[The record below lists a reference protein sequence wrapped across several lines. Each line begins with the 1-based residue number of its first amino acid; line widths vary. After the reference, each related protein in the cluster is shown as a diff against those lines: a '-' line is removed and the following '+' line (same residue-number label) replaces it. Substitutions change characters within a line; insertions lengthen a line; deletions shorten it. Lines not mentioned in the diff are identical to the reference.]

1 MDINNTYMIYK
12 RQKIL
17 LALLESFGGSLKN
30 TDLQKYLFLL
40 TRLQKDKCYEFVPYK
55 FGCFSFQVYDD
66 KRQLINK
73 GLLKDSLHC
82 VLENGK
88 TNYSN
93 LLTFKDNAEIWQIKK
108 QFHQLKGKKL
118 IKYVYLTYPYYA
130 IKSSIAK
137 QILTKTEFQHVE
149 ANIPIN
155 NETVLYTIGYE
166 GKSLEEYLNILI
178 KQDIRILCDVR
189 KNAYSMKYGFS
200 KKTLKNSVETVGME
214 YLHFSELGIVSDD
227 RKNLTC
233 QNDYNTLFETYEK
246 TVLKSE
252 NLAIQQLFSHLKNK
266 KRIALTCFEK
276 SPEMCHRTRVA
287 HAILRLSEDKIKL
300 KEL

>member
-1 MDINNTYMIYK
+1 MIYR

-30 TDLQKYLFLL
+30 TDLQKYLFLF
-40 TRLQKDKCYEFVPYK
+40 TRLQNDKCYEFVPYK
-55 FGCFSFQVYDD
+55 FGCFSFQVYED

-73 GLLKDSLHC
+73 GLLKDSFHC
-82 VLENGK
+82 VLENNK

-93 LLTFKDNAEIWQIKK
+93 FLTHEDNIKIWQIKK
-108 QFHQLKGKKL
+108 RFHQLKGKNL

-137 QILTKTEFQHVE
+137 QLLTKAEFQHVE
-149 ANIPIN
+149 ANVPIN

-178 KQDIRILCDVR
+178 RQDIQVLCDVR

-200 KKTLKNSVETVGME
+200 KKTLKNSTETVGIQ
-214 YLHFSELGIVSDD
+214 YLHFPDLGIVSDD

-233 QNDYNTLFETYEK
+233 QNDYDTLFETYEH
-246 TVLKSE
+246 TVLKNA
-252 NLAIQQLFSHLKNK
+252 NLAIPQLHSHLKNH

-276 SPEMCHRTRVA
+276 SPQMCHRTRVA
-287 HAILRLSEDKIKL
+287 QAILRLSGDKIKL